1 MIFIIIDFVENVGR
15 FIDAPNSGIWL
26 ILRYYTFYLPQI
38 IYLIMPVIV
47 LIASLFSVMSMS
59 RYNEIIALKSTGIS
73 LYRIILPLIITSLII
88 STGMIAFGEYV
99 VPEANRSRL
108 AIENFELKGK
118 SKTLLQRIERKSFQ
132 DNDGNFVFIDRYDI
146 SSNLGQN
153 IYIQMFAKAK
163 MIRRIDA
170 KRFRF
175 VDNQWLLFEVAERD
189 FSTSPGVL
197 RKLDSLRIQLTG
209 IYPQNLQKK
218 QQKPDEMNYRELDRF
233 IEQLQRMG
241 TRTRQWEVARNSKL
255 AYPFASLI
263 VMLFGATL
271 AANKRCS
278 GPALGFLIALTIVF
292 VYYFI
297 FKFMEIF
304 GQSGDIHPLLSSW
317 AANIIFAFLAG
328 IALFKVR
335 Q

>member
-1 MIFIIIDFVENVGR
+1 
-15 FIDAPNSGIWL
+15 
-26 ILRYYTFYLPQI
+26 
-38 IYLIMPVIV
+38 
-47 LIASLFSVMSMS
+47 
-59 RYNEIIALKSTGIS
+59 
-73 LYRIILPLIITSLII
+73 
-88 STGMIAFGEYV
+88 
-99 VPEANRSRL
+99 
-108 AIENFELKGK
+108 
-118 SKTLLQRIERKSFQ
+118 
-132 DNDGNFVFIDRYDI
+132 
-146 SSNLGQN
+146 
-153 IYIQMFAKAK
+153 
-163 MIRRIDA
+163 
-170 KRFRF
+170 
-175 VDNQWLLFEVAERD
+175 VAERD

-271 AANKRCS
+271 AANKRRS

-335 Q
+335 QYSDFILIDAVDCLRNIL